1 MKITNFEQ
9 AEAAVLAALEFY
21 KKQIREAVARAGSA
35 RILSKQLGYNSDRM
49 VSSTLQKGKFSS
61 IRRMAHACKK

>member
-1 MKITNFEQ
+1 MKITTFEQ
-9 AEAAVLAALEFY
+9 AEAAVQAALEFY
-21 KKQIREAVARAGSA
+21 KNMIRDAVKRAGSA

-61 IRRMAHACKK
+61 IRRMAHACRQ